1 MFNVP
6 GATLPPLSP
15 KVAAAPAPPAG
26 CPGPNSGGLGEG
38 LGGGL
43 SFALFR
49 WALATTLTR
58 QNEIPVSV
66 TEAASGAGSGAVAL
80 ALIPGWD
87 MLNHS
92 AEACASVETS
102 FEANQTKDPDL
113 ASTAARGDCDA
124 GSGSGSGGPEVRA
137 AAGNAGCLVC
147 RATRALR
154 RGEEVHMFYGPRPTQ
169 ELLVYSGFVPDLEPA
184 LDRLANPRATAAA
197 AAVAAAEGGNRAA
210 AGGVGGSLRLAE
222 SLVAFKLGEGVDEG
236 GGEKQLAV
244 SEKLRPYPHDTAHLS
259 WRLDLIPP
267 PGPPA
272 AGQAGALAAGQAAGE
287 AAAAAAAL
295 VKTRVLLCRAL
306 DLTLKSGPRTRA
318 PPRRKSGE
326 RGNTGLARVGD
337 RPGLAGPRPRCG
349 PRRCPPP
356 PARIVPSWSARSP

>member
-15 KVAAAPAPPAG
+15 KVATAPAPPAG
-26 CPGPNSGGLGEG
+26 CPGPNSGGLGGG

-49 WALATTLTR
+49 WTLATTLTR

-66 TEAASGAGSGAVAL
+66 TEAASGAGSGAGSGAVAL

-124 GSGSGSGGPEVRA
+124 GSGSGSGDPEVRA

-244 SEKLRPYPHDTAHLS
+244 PEKLRPYPHDTAHLS
-259 WRLDLIPP
+259 WRLDLISP

-272 AGQAGALAAGQAAGE
+272 AGQAEGE

-306 DLTLKSGPRTRA
+306 DLPTEKRA
-318 PPRRKSGE
+318 PDPGTTTAEKRR
-326 RGNTGLARVGD
+326 
-337 RPGLAGPRPRCG
+337 AGQHRFGTCR
-349 PRRCPPP
+349 
-356 PARIVPSWSARSP
+356 

>member
-15 KVAAAPAPPAG
+15 KVATAPAPPAG

-184 LDRLANPRATAAA
+184 LDRLANPATAAA
-197 AAVAAAEGGNRAA
+197 ASASAAAAAAAPEGGNRAA

-244 SEKLRPYPHDTAHLS
+244 PEKLRPYPHDTAHLS

-267 PGPPA
+267 P
-272 AGQAGALAAGQAAGE
+272 
-287 AAAAAAAL
+287 
-295 VKTRVLLCRAL
+295 
-306 DLTLKSGPRTRA
+306 RA
-318 PPRRKSGE
+318 PSGRAGGSLSGRAGGGRGGGGGGGACQDPGSPLPR
-326 RGNTGLARVGD
+326 ARF
-337 RPGLAGPRPRCG
+337 AH
-349 PRRCPPP
+349 
-356 PARIVPSWSARSP
+356 